1 MKKKVQK
8 KINDNKERLE
18 KKKRK
23 MVKICCI
30 GAGYAGGPTM
40 DLIALK
46 CPSIKVVV
54 VDISVPRITAWNSD
68 HLHIYEQG
76 LWYIVRNFFVSV
88 NTPTKSRG
96 LGAGKVVDLTYWES
110 ASSMIVDVSKS
121 DKIVVKRSTIPI
133 KTAEAIEGILTHNSN
148 NRINF
153 QILSIPEFLA
163 ERTAIEELFKQ
174 ALKDVYAQWIPQDY
188 IITTNLWSAELSKLT
203 ANAFLSQRI
212 SFVNAMSALYEASGA
227 NASEVSYVV
236 GKDSRIH
243 IPSFLMLLVYIC
255 ECNGLLEVVE
265 YWKLHGVASM
275 LNTISGKKV
284 AILGFAFKKDI
295 SDIRE
300 TPAIDVSRD
309 YWETSQRD
317 LATSKFYWD
326 HLLHL
331 HPMSPTG
338 VKQVSYVWDAYS
350 ATKDAHVVCILIE
363 WDEFMRIQ
371 THD

>member
-1 MKKKVQK
+1 
-8 KINDNKERLE
+8 
-18 KKKRK
+18 

-76 LWYIVRNFFVSV
+76 LWYIFFVSV

-133 KTAEAIEGILTHNSN
+133 KTAEAIEGILTHN
-148 NRINF
+148 RGHK
-153 QILSIPEFLA
+153 
-163 ERTAIEELFKQ
+163 AIQ

-236 GKDSRIH
+236 GK
-243 IPSFLMLLVYIC
+243 
-255 ECNGLLEVVE
+255 
-265 YWKLHGVASM
+265 
-275 LNTISGKKV
+275 KV

-309 YWETSQRD
+309 YWETRD